1 MLRCDEDKP
10 LYCILLVLKIG
21 VVRYVIY
28 QDINHTITILTQFNP
43 HGVKLS
49 KRSCSGISNYTIHT
63 LLKAGMWEKSLSLF
77 EEMEVNGVL
86 RDEDCYSGAI
96 WACVGGTKW
105 QKSVELLKLMKFE
118 GS

>member
-1 MLRCDEDKP
+1 
-10 LYCILLVLKIG
+10 
-21 VVRYVIY
+21 
-28 QDINHTITILTQFNP
+28 
-43 HGVKLS
+43 
-49 KRSCSGISNYTIHT
+49 
-63 LLKAGMWEKSLSLF
+63 MWERSLSLF

-118 GS
+118 GSYQSLILCFSNKFCKTNDVCLFFFVFSEFFVLMFFTCLLSRDCIVIVHIAVFLR